1 MTKVFKAYS
10 KDGRWIKL
18 AKGGYKAKVEAGI
31 PVGIFH
37 ENGGYFTIANADKLP
52 EGVPAKFSAKAEA
65 KAKAKAEAVA
75 QAEA

>member
-1 MTKVFKAYS
+1 MTKTFKAYS

-37 ENGGYFTIANADKLP
+37 ENGGYFTIANSDKLP
-52 EGVPAKFSAKAEA
+52 EGVPAKFSAKQAE
-65 KAKAKAEAVA
+65 KAKAKAEAK
-75 QAEA
+75 AEA